1 MSINSSGCDPLY
13 DSCITN
19 AALSRSSDDQHWEPP
34 HAGAGAVH
42 PAPGEQTDGGVSTM
56 SGEHDVPD
64 VPDAPAYPYHGP
76 PALQR
81 PIESALRRVV
91 DPEVAMSIVDVGL
104 VYAVTID
111 GDRLVLLLTMT
122 SPACPVADVIVDD
135 IHAELARVLPA
146 PTEIEI
152 ELVWEPPWTPER
164 MSPQAKAFMG
174 W

>member
-1 MSINSSGCDPLY
+1 
-13 DSCITN
+13 
-19 AALSRSSDDQHWEPP
+19 
-34 HAGAGAVH
+34 
-42 PAPGEQTDGGVSTM
+42 M
-56 SGEHDVPD
+56 SGEHDAPA
-64 VPDAPAYPYHGP
+64 APAYPYCGP
-76 PALQR
+76 PALRQ

-104 VYAVTID
+104 VYAVTVD
-111 GDRLVLLLTMT
+111 DERLLLLLTMT
-122 SPACPVADVIVDD
+122 SPACPVADVIADD

-146 PTEIEI
+146 QTEIEI